1 MRHKDGKIHREG
13 SKKHAENVV
22 ANSTR
27 ATSVSNIRQVDRYK
41 YTFCVAVHNYWCCCC
56 WRLLAVHRSSSN
68 VRQKSME
75 RSIPFKMLYGTNL
88 IMEWLNL
95 LYDASMLSGPKLM
108 LNEKNDCSIAFFQIC
123 EKKMAG
129 SASRRLYERIQILSF
144 TCIRLMAN
152 GYSKKEVVGFY
163 RTGGIFCQRM
173 RFPTTYTLPSRNLEF
188 ANQTNSVPAIMANG
202 NGKTIIV
209 AP

>member
-1 MRHKDGKIHREG
+1 MFTFIAEDLQPWTRMRHKDGKIHREG

-123 EKKMAG
+123 EKKIGRQCEQAFIWEDSNFIIHMH
-129 SASRRLYERIQILSF
+129 QV
-144 TCIRLMAN
+144 N
-152 GYSKKEVVGFY
+152 G
-163 RTGGIFCQRM
+163 
-173 RFPTTYTLPSRNLEF
+173 
-188 ANQTNSVPAIMANG
+188 
-202 NGKTIIV
+202 
-209 AP
+209 